1 MRFYSFWKNG
11 GAAICAPIAPYSE
24 PRNLNRNLIS
34 ENGHYIEV
42 YISTPLNTCE
52 KRDTKGLYA
61 KARAGL
67 IKGFTG
73 IDDPYEAPNN
83 PEITIDTTN
92 INIEDSTNIIIDF
105 LKKDGLI
112 NV

>member
-1 MRFYSFWKNG
+1 MPFRTGLTN
-11 GAAICAPIAPYSE
+11 
-24 PRNLNRNLIS
+24 
-34 ENGHYIEV
+34 NGHYIEV